1 MNWLIWKQHRKMF
14 VILIAILA
22 LYTAL
27 VVPTGLHFW
36 HTYQH
41 AKATCG
47 QTNTCANLSGELLQ
61 SGWDSNLNPSQ
72 PGGGVNLV
80 VLLILALPFLLGMFV
95 GVPLIAR
102 EYNDNTNLLIWTRS
116 ISRRKW
122 LTTKLAW
129 TLIAT
134 AVFAGIFVALTTWW
148 SKTGNTLYVNR
159 FDTVKFDLQGIA
171 PIAYAIFAVSLGI
184 ALGTWLKRIMF
195 AIGLTLAIF
204 LAAQI
209 LIGSFLRPH
218 YMTPWAYNAPVVQQA
233 NADANASGD
242 PLSAQAPPNSGAS
255 WVVSGSLVSKT
266 GQSISWS
273 NPPQKCIVT
282 HPDNGGNAPS
292 GSHSSAVGVAPSK
305 DGAVRD
311 AILSR
316 NGGPAVDLDCLGTIG
331 YHWNTEYQP
340 AYRYWDFQRIE
351 AALYLGLTLIPIG
364 ATYWLVLKR
373 DA

>member
-14 VILIAILA
+14 VILSVVLV
-22 LYTAL
+22 LYAAL
-27 VVPTGLHFW
+27 VIPTGLHFW
-36 HTYQH
+36 HIYQH

-47 QTNTCANLSGELLQ
+47 QTNTCGNLSGELLQ
-61 SGWDSNLNPSQ
+61 SGWDNNLNPSLQ
-72 PGGGVNLV
+72 GGGVNLV
-80 VLLILALPFLLGMFV
+80 VLLILALPFLVGMFV

-102 EYNDNTNLLIWTRS
+102 EYNEGTNLLIWTRS

-129 TLIAT
+129 TIVVT
-134 AVFAGIFVALTTWW
+134 AIFAGAIAALTTWW

-171 PIAYAIFAVSLGI
+171 PVAYAIFAVSVGI
-184 ALGTWLKRIMF
+184 ALGAWLKRIMV
-195 AIGLTLAIF
+195 AIGLTLTLF
-204 LAAQI
+204 LATQI

-218 YMTPWAYNAPVVQQA
+218 YMTPWAFNAPVVQQ
-233 NADANASGD
+233 STSGPEGGD
-242 PLSAQAPPNSGAS
+242 PLSAQAPSNSGAS

-266 GQSISWS
+266 GQPISWS
-273 NPPQKCIVT
+273 SPPQSCIVT
-282 HPDNGGNAPS
+282 HPDDGGNAPS
-292 GSHSSAVGVAPSK
+292 GPHSASAEVVSSK
-305 DGAVRD
+305 NGAVRD
-311 AILSR
+311 SILSR

-331 YHWNTEYQP
+331 YHWTTKYQP

-351 AALYLGLTLIPIG
+351 AGLYLTLSLIPISV
-364 ATYWLVLKR
+364 TYWLVLRR